1 MDQNNQSKLHFFII
15 SDSIGETALKVAKAV
30 AYQFPDVHI
39 LLHKYAFVSTESR
52 LQEVL
57 EEAKNYQALV
67 FLTLTKN
74 DQVNLVEKFCTKNEL
89 HFFNLS
95 QPFTQVI
102 SQLTGKK
109 PSQTVGA
116 QHELNDEYFERINAM
131 EFAMKYDD
139 GKDPKKFMEADII
152 LLGVSRT
159 SKTPL
164 SMYLA
169 TMGYR
174 VANLPLIPENELPE
188 IIFEIDP
195 NKIIGLTNDLN
206 VIQKFRQS
214 RMLEFGLSKN
224 ATYASEDRIVE
235 ELNYADQVYRKLN
248 CPVINVADRSIEE
261 TAHIIIELLNFSN
274 IDDNL

>member
-1 MDQNNQSKLHFFII
+1 MNQANQLPLHFFVI

-39 LLHKYAFVSTESR
+39 LLHKYAFVSTNSR
-52 LQEVL
+52 LQKVL
-57 EEAKNYQALV
+57 QEAKKNQALI
-67 FLTLTKN
+67 FLTLSQI
-74 DQVNLVEKFCTKNEL
+74 DQAQEAERFCSQNNL

-95 QPFTQVI
+95 QPFTRVI
-102 SQLTGKK
+102 SQITGKK
-109 PSQTVGA
+109 PSQTIGA
-116 QHELNDEYFERINAM
+116 QHELNDEYFDRINAM
-131 EFAMKYDD
+131 EFAMRYDD
-139 GKDPKKFMEADII
+139 GKDPKMFIEADII

-188 IIFEIDP
+188 VIYQIDS
-195 NKIIGLTNDLN
+195 NKMIGLTNDLN

-214 RMLEFGLSKN
+214 RMLEFGLSQN
-224 ATYASEDRIVE
+224 TTYASEERILA
-235 ELNYADQVYRKLN
+235 ELEYADQVYRTLK

-274 IDDNL
+274 IDENL